1 MSFYLFLFNLKVRE
15 RGRETES
22 NCPCARTQSKCF
34 SLHLLASRVH
44 TSWKL
49 ALGGILSWAICGL
62 YIGILIRD
70 AGIARCFLTIVPNH
84 KSRDGSH
91 LVVGYTRPWKHLV
104 SCAKATASRTWNLL
118 NLPQANFKVDYPVG
132 LINKVTNIQM
142 VHNRKKSSPL
152 LSQSI

>member
-22 NCPCARTQSKCF
+22 NCPCARTQSGFPTELKCF

-70 AGIARCFLTIVPNH
+70 AGIARGFLTIVPNH
-84 KSRDGSH
+84 KSRDRSH
-91 LVVGYTRPWKHLV
+91 LIVGYTQAMKAFGLLCQ
-104 SCAKATASRTWNLL
+104 SNCKQDLKFAKFTA
-118 NLPQANFKVDYPVG
+118 G
-132 LINKVTNIQM
+132 
-142 VHNRKKSSPL
+142 
-152 LSQSI
+152 